1 MTKLITIIALCLFFV
16 GCLSKSAFS
25 QAEVMT
31 NAEVMSLTKAGLD
44 KEVII
49 NKIRQ
54 SQTKFDVSTDALILL
69 KQSGVDSEVVKEM
82 LASAN
87 VDRANAAPT
96 NKTISEPTGT
106 SVVIPDGTEVKVITI
121 EEVSG
126 KHSVE
131 GDQLNFK
138 VAEDVVVN
146 GNKVIAKDTIVKA
159 TVTAAKKPGF
169 AGTSGKL
176 SIRLDSTKTIDGQ
189 DVRLR
194 ASKAGNGGTNTG
206 TTVAMVVF
214 LGPIGLLKHGKD
226 AKLPAGTALS
236 GFTDEAKTV
245 LIGQQKAY

>member
-1 MTKLITIIALCLFFV
+1 MTKRITLIVFCLLLM
-16 GCLSKSAFS
+16 GSLSKSAYS

-31 NAEVMSLTKAGLD
+31 NVEIISLTKAGLD
-44 KEVII
+44 KDVII

-54 SQTKFDVSTDALILL
+54 SKTKFDVSTDALIQL
-69 KQSGVDSEVVKEM
+69 KQSGVDANVVRAM
-82 LASAN
+82 LDSAN
-87 VDRANAAPT
+87 IDRAAVESSPAG
-96 NKTISEPTGT
+96 S
-106 SVVIPDGTEVKVITI
+106 SVVIPDGTEVKVITV

-138 VAEDVVVN
+138 VAEDVIIN

-176 SIRLDSTKTIDGQ
+176 SIRLDSTKTVDGQ
-189 DVRLR
+189 DVKLR
-194 ASKAGNGGTNTG
+194 ASKAGKGGTNTG
-206 TTVAMVVF
+206 TTVALVVF

-226 AKLPAGTALS
+226 AKLPAGTAMS
-236 GFTDEAKTV
+236 GFTDEAKSV
-245 LIGQQKAY
+245 LIVRP

>member
-1 MTKLITIIALCLFFV
+1 MTKRITLIFFCLLLM
-16 GCLSKSAFS
+16 GSLNKSAYS

-31 NAEVMSLTKAGLD
+31 NVEIISLTKAGLD
-44 KEVII
+44 KDVII

-54 SQTKFDVSTDALILL
+54 SQTKFDVSTDALIQL
-69 KQSGVDSEVVKEM
+69 KQSGVDANVVKAM
-82 LASAN
+82 LDSTN
-87 VDRANAAPT
+87 VDRSA
-96 NKTISEPTGT
+96 
-106 SVVIPDGTEVKVITI
+106 VVSGPVSSSIIIPDGTEVKVITM

-138 VAEDVVVN
+138 VAEDVVIN
-146 GNKVIAKDTIVKA
+146 GVKVIAKDTIVKA

-189 DVRLR
+189 DVKLR
-194 ASKAGNGGTNTG
+194 ASKAGKGGTNTG
-206 TTVAMVVF
+206 TTVALVVF

-236 GFTDEAKTV
+236 GFTDESKSVMIARP
-245 LIGQQKAY
+245 